1 MTNQVSQK
9 EFNQMVMLVALA
21 MCFKSNE
28 EYLSE
33 DQIIGRGY
41 TPIESYGKS
50 CIAKLIDEG
59 AIIFKLIEPTFPID
73 GAKGIY
79 FIKRPVNS
87 EQELEPY
94 LYKSLERILSLV
106 GHSFDYTLYLRALYL
121 DVLAC
126 EAIEYANYY
135 AKKNGLYLQKTSPAN
150 AKLQILLAENAPE
163 KINALIWRS
172 IKSVSKNI
180 SNEVKHVDF
189 SEVIDAAFEYYVRH
203 QKLRIAVEEYSRP
216 SQLRTSVLSGILEF
230 FRGSVNPDS
239 NN

>member
-59 AIIFKLIEPTFPID
+59 AIKFKLIEPTFPID

-94 LYKSLERILSLV
+94 LYKSLERIQSLV

-172 IKSVSKNI
+172 IKSISKNI
-180 SNEVKHVDF
+180 SNEVK
-189 SEVIDAAFEYYVRH
+189 EVMDSAFEYYVHH
-203 QKLRIAVEEYSRP
+203 QKQSIAVEEYSRP
-216 SQLRTSVLSGILEF
+216 SQLRTSVLSGILEL
-230 FRGSVNPDS
+230 FRGNARLNSS
-239 NN
+239 G